1 MKLLP
6 TGLQAHLDTG
16 ATTLCF
22 CWKLTR
28 RDDLVLGFTDHDRL
42 LQFDSVGFEPTSGFT
57 STVIESSLGLSVDN
71 MNALG
76 ALSATALSEDD
87 LAAGDFD
94 DAGIEIYRV
103 NWGNIDQRVL
113 LRKGNLGEVKR
124 GRTAF
129 EAEVRGLAHKLN
141 QPIGRLFHYGCDVDL
156 GAARCGVDLEGS
168 AFKGVGTILD
178 ISKQRRIFTTT
189 GLDSFETGWF
199 ERGKIGFTSGANQTR
214 QMEVK
219 RHTKTGASVVIELWQ
234 EMPDDFAQNDDFII
248 TAGCDKQFATCKAKF
263 SNTVNFRGFPH
274 MPGNDFVLSTPDQGG
289 KNDGGSRFN

>member
-6 TGLQAHLDTG
+6 AGMQAHLDTG

-28 RDDLVLGFTDHDRL
+28 RDGQVFGFTDHDRL
-42 LQFDSVGFEPTSGFT
+42 LQFDLVGFEPTSGFT

-71 MNALG
+71 MNAIG

-94 DAGIEIYRV
+94 DAEIEIYRV
-103 NWGNIDQRVL
+103 NWGDVSQRVL

-141 QPIGRLFHYGCDVDL
+141 QPIGRLFHFGCDADL
-156 GAARCGVDLEGS
+156 GDIRCGVDLEDL
-168 AFKGVGTILD
+168 AFKGVGTVLSIT
-178 ISKQRRIFTTT
+178 SQRRVFKAS
-189 GLDSFETGWF
+189 GLDGFETGWF
-199 ERGKIGFTSGANQTR
+199 ERGKITFASGANLNR

-219 RHTKTGASVVIELWQ
+219 RHTKTGSSVVIELWQ
-234 EMPDDFAQNDDFII
+234 EMPDDFALSDGFTI
-248 TAGCDKQFATCKAKF
+248 TAGCDKQFETCKIKF
-263 SNTVNFRGFPH
+263 NNTVNFRGFPH

-289 KNDGGSRFN
+289 KNDGSSQFN